1 MSEFAPPKYQ
11 KFLSYLIGWLC
22 VLGWQSGAAAGSF
35 VAGTQIQGL
44 LVLNY
49 PNYVYESYHGTLLM
63 IAIALFAVFFNT
75 VMARK
80 LPLIEGLILIVH
92 IGAFIGIIVTL
103 WVLAPRRDAAF
114 VFTQFS
120 NNGWSSLGLSSL
132 AGATAAISP
141 FLGADGAVHM
151 SEGACN
157 LLINEDGDGVEV
169 VILATRHLLSRCSL
183 CSDKNHRSS
192 LYVKRC
198 QRVPLRDRKT
208 DIEPLAE
215 LRDASKTV
223 PRSMIWST
231 IFNGTL
237 CWVTVITM

>member
-1 MSEFAPPKYQ
+1 MGIMGVGLEAGGRAGMIWMTLICWITFLITNISMAEIGSMAPYVADCLLPPGKITYSSLTSTDCVCSALIEACSTTGGQYHWVSEFAPPKYQ

-49 PNYVYESYHGTLLM
+49 PNYNYESYHGTLLM
-63 IAIALFAVFFNT
+63 IGIGLFAVFFNT

-80 LPLIEGLILIVH
+80 LPLIEGLILIIH

-114 VFTQFS
+114 VFSQF
-120 NNGWSSLGLSSL
+120 NNDGWSSLGLSSL

-151 SEGACN
+151 AEG
-157 LLINEDGDGVEV
+157 
-169 VILATRHLLSRCSL
+169 
-183 CSDKNHRSS
+183 
-192 LYVKRC
+192 
-198 QRVPLRDRKT
+198 
-208 DIEPLAE
+208 
-215 LRDASKTV
+215 
-223 PRSMIWST
+223 
-231 IFNGTL
+231 
-237 CWVTVITM
+237 